1 MNDYSSF
8 IDKHKI
14 INAEP
19 TACYVSEFITPDEEK
34 YILNN
39 IYAAPKPKWTQLS
52 NRRLQNWGGIPHNKG
67 MIAEDITGWLQ
78 TYLDKI
84 HSLNLM
90 EGNKPNHVLVNE
102 YLPEQGIL
110 PHLDGFLFYP
120 TITTIS
126 VGSHTVLKF
135 FEPSDNDSLNHVFSL
150 LLEPRSLLILQ
161 DEMFKR
167 YLHGI
172 EEVNE
177 DIIDDSIV
185 NINMCSDQYVKG
197 TTVARGTR
205 VSSVSE
211 DSLKCGKKPDEA
223 KQSSHSNEQSD
234 NKKGLVLG
242 VYEEGEKFELTSVAE
257 EINQKSGGKIC
268 KHLNEISCHL
278 KLGKAFVVTDI
289 LEEFG
294 PVAIASLGKKSPG
307 YNELEMLD
315 ETRENLRV
323 GVGVGV
329 RELVNRGCDRV
340 YVDGGTEPDAAAEAA
355 HLAAWR
361 FEEFKSSGSKSVKT
375 DVFLQGSG
383 EELWK
388 RGTIFGSGQN
398 WARHLTDMPPN
409 KMTPVDFAQAVLD
422 MLCPLGVRVTAHDP
436 SWIEAQHMEAL
447 LSVARGSCEPAVFL
461 ECEYRAGGNRPPVL
475 LAAKGITFD
484 SGGLCLK
491 KADELRENPDSR
503 AGAAATVGA
512 LKILAEMKVPINVV
526 AVIPLCESMVSGSCM
541 KVGDVLRA
549 LNGLT
554 MQVECTAQAGRL
566 TLADALVYGQAKHRP
581 SLVIDLASLTK
592 GVQLAT
598 GSAAF
603 GVFSSSGEA
612 WTALAQSAARA
623 GDRGW
628 RLPLWTYYRTMI
640 DDDPSVDLRNR
651 GPGTAA
657 PCVGAAFL
665 KNFVCAPWLHLDV
678 SGVSRGGTPYL
689 PAPRAAGRPAR
700 TLAEFLTAAGTAS
713 ANVKDSDSPATS

>member
-1 MNDYSSF
+1 MLEKRSRWSELYFLCIPFDMAFTKLFSSVNLWRISYS
-8 IDKHKI
+8 
-14 INAEP
+14 
-19 TACYVSEFITPDEEK
+19 
-34 YILNN
+34 
-39 IYAAPKPKWTQLS
+39 
-52 NRRLQNWGGIPHNKG
+52 
-67 MIAEDITGWLQ
+67 
-78 TYLDKI
+78 
-84 HSLNLM
+84 
-90 EGNKPNHVLVNE
+90 
-102 YLPEQGIL
+102 
-110 PHLDGFLFYP
+110 
-120 TITTIS
+120 TIS
-126 VGSHTVLKF
+126 
-135 FEPSDNDSLNHVFSL
+135 
-150 LLEPRSLLILQ
+150 
-161 DEMFKR
+161 KR
-167 YLHGI
+167 Y
-172 EEVNE
+172 
-177 DIIDDSIV
+177 
-185 NINMCSDQYVKG
+185 CS
-197 TTVARGTR
+197 A
-205 VSSVSE
+205 VSE
-211 DSLKCGKKPDEA
+211 DSPTCGKKSDEA
-223 KQSSHSNEQSD
+223 RQSSNDQPE

-242 VYEEGEKFELTSVAE
+242 VYEEGEKFELTPVAE

-268 KHLNEISCHL
+268 KHLNEMSCHL
-278 KLGKAFVVTDI
+278 KHGKAFVVTDI

-294 PVAIASLGKKSPG
+294 PVAIASLGKKNPG

-329 RELVNRGCDRV
+329 RELVKRGCDHV

-361 FEEFKSSGSKSVKT
+361 FEEFKSSGAKSFQT

-398 WARHLTDMPPN
+398 WARYLTDMPPN

-422 MLCPLGVRVTAHDP
+422 MLCPLGVHVTAHDP
-436 SWIEAQHMEAL
+436 AWIEAQRMEAL
-447 LSVARGSCEPAVFL
+447 LSVSRGSCEPAVFL
-461 ECEYRAGGNRPPVL
+461 ECEYRAGGDRPPVL

-491 KADELRENPDSR
+491 KADEMRENPDSR

-581 SLVIDLASLTK
+581 SLVIDLASLTR

-612 WTALAQSAARA
+612 WAALAQSAARA

-628 RLPLWTYYRTMI
+628 RLPLWSYYRSMI